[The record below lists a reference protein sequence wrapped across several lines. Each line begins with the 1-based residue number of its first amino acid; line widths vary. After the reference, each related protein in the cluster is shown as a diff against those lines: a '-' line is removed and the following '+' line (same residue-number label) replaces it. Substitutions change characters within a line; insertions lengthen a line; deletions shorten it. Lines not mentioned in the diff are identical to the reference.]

1 MFRFMAQQSTPTA
14 GLLLAQGGGGCGRV
28 CSVTRVPVY
37 LRRQPPR
44 R

>member
-1 MFRFMAQQSTPTA
+1 MSRFMAQLGSPTA
-14 GLLLAQGGGGCGRV
+14 GLLLVQGEGGCGRV